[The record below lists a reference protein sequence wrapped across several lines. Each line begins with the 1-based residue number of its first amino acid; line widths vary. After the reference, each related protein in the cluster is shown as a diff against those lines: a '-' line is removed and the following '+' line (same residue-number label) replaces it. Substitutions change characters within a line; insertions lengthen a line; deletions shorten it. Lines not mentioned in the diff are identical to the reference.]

1 MTDVTNL
8 FLPHN
13 LNKNDEMHL
22 HYLFKRGY
30 KNHSESVKLNR
41 QIFFAEIKGREK
53 MSRAFNKNTTKLDY
67 ADIIYYTHW
76 HTDH

>member
-13 LNKNDEMHL
+13 LNKNDEMRL

-41 QIFFAEIKGREK
+41 
-53 MSRAFNKNTTKLDY
+53 
-67 ADIIYYTHW
+67 
-76 HTDH
+76 